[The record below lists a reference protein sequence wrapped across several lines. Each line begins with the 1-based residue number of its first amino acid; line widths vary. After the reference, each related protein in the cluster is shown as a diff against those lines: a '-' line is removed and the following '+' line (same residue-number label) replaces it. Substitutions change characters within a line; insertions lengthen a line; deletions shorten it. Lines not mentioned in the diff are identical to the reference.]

1 MSQSSPHVLGF
12 FYLSLSPLPPAWP
25 SIFLIPFCV
34 NVSYEIGIHFLQ
46 YLHSYK
52 GDPEWGMRNKG
63 GALIPRTEDVVGV
76 KEQPLSQE
84 AEVEVTPQ
92 LGPHLSPSVPVCN
105 DRNRVC

>member
-1 MSQSSPHVLGF
+1 
-12 FYLSLSPLPPAWP
+12 
-25 SIFLIPFCV
+25 
-34 NVSYEIGIHFLQ
+34 
-46 YLHSYK
+46 
-52 GDPEWGMRNKG
+52 MRNKG

-92 LGPHLSPSVPVCN
+92 LGPHLSPSVPICN